1 MDTSESSADNGDGR
15 SESEGQA
22 GAARPAATAVPAGR
36 TGPPHPAAVGLTDP
50 ADTTAVGPAD
60 PAAPTAPADRT
71 DPADPAHDRRNGWRR
86 WAMDTRPLRR
96 PAYRRLWSSTIVT
109 AVGSQLTAVA
119 VPKQIYDI
127 TGSSAWVGYAS
138 FAGLLPL
145 VVFALWGGAIAD
157 SVDRRTLLLT
167 TNTGI
172 AVTSL
177 LFWIQAVTGLGSV
190 AVLMVLLAVQ
200 QAFFGLNS
208 PARQAS
214 IARLVP
220 KEELAAANALGSTVM
235 QTGLVA
241 GPLLAGALIPVLG
254 LAELYLIDALALC
267 ATVWAVHRLP
277 ALPPL
282 AAATAAAGRAG
293 LRGIVEGF
301 RYISLHQV
309 LLLSF
314 LADIIAMVFGMPRA
328 LFPQLA
334 STTYAPYGEGLALGL
349 LFAAVPIGAVLGGLL
364 SGTFSRARRHGL
376 MVVVA
381 VIAWGAAVTG
391 FGLSSNLW
399 VAVAFLVAAGV
410 ADMVSMVFRGAI
422 LLSAVTDELRGRMQG
437 VFTVVVAGGP
447 RLADVLH
454 GTAGSALGARTA
466 VTAGGLLVVVS
477 ILVLAA
483 TMPALRRYSVGA

>member
-1 MDTSESSADNGDGR
+1 MDTSENSTSKETEPDGERDSAGGPDAPRGR
-15 SESEGQA
+15 
-22 GAARPAATAVPAGR
+22 
-36 TGPPHPAAVGLTDP
+36 
-50 ADTTAVGPAD
+50 
-60 PAAPTAPADRT
+60 
-71 DPADPAHDRRNGWRR
+71 GWRR

-138 FAGLLPL
+138 LAGLLPL
-145 VVFALWGGAIAD
+145 MVFALWGGAVAD
-157 SVDRRTLLLT
+157 SMDRRTLMLV

-177 LFWIQAVTGLGSV
+177 LFWLQAVSGLDSV
-190 AVLMVLLAVQ
+190 AVLMVLLALQ

-208 PARQAS
+208 PARNAS

-220 KEELAAANALGSTVM
+220 AGELAAANALGSTVM

-241 GPLLAGALIPVLG
+241 GPLLAGALIPVIG

-267 ATVWAVHRLP
+267 VTLWAVVRLP

-282 AAATAAAGRAG
+282 TTPGSGRRAG
-293 LRGIVEGF
+293 WREVAAGF
-301 RYISLHQV
+301 RYISLHKV

-314 LADIIAMVFGMPRA
+314 LADIIAMVLGMPRA

-334 STTYAPYGEGLALGL
+334 AETYASYGEGLALGL
-349 LFAAVPIGAVLGGLL
+349 LFAAIPIGAVLGGLF

-376 MVVVA
+376 MVIAA
-381 VIAWGAAVTG
+381 VMAWGAAVTA
-391 FGLSSNLW
+391 FGLSTSLW
-399 VAVAFLVAAGV
+399 FAVAFLAVAGA

-422 LLSAVTDELRGRMQG
+422 LLSAATDEMRGRMQG

-454 GTAGSALGARTA
+454 GTAGSAFGPRAA
-466 VTAGGLLVVVS
+466 VAGGGLLVVVATA
-477 ILVLAA
+477 LLA
-483 TMPALRRYSVGA
+483 TTTPALRRYRV

>member
-1 MDTSESSADNGDGR
+1 VDTSESSTEEQPATPEADR
-15 SESEGQA
+15 
-22 GAARPAATAVPAGR
+22 AARQ
-36 TGPPHPAAVGLTDP
+36 
-50 ADTTAVGPAD
+50 
-60 PAAPTAPADRT
+60 
-71 DPADPAHDRRNGWRR
+71 GWRR

-96 PAYRRLWSSTIVT
+96 PAFRRLWSSTIVT

-127 TGSSAWVGYAS
+127 TGSSAWVGAAS
-138 FAGLLPL
+138 LAGLLPL

-157 SVDRRTLLLT
+157 SMDRRKLLLV

-177 LFWIQAVTGLGSV
+177 LFWLQAVTGMESV
-190 AVLMVLLAVQ
+190 VALMVLLAVQ
-200 QAFFGLNS
+200 QAFWGINS
-208 PARQAS
+208 PARNAS

-220 KEELAAANALGSTVM
+220 ADELPAANALGSTVM
-235 QTGLVA
+235 QTGQVM
-241 GPLLAGALIPVLG
+241 GPLLAGVLIPVIG

-267 ATVWAVHRLP
+267 VTVWAVFKLP

-282 AAATAAAGRAG
+282 KAAAERRAG
-293 LRGIVEGF
+293 IREIVAGF
-301 RYISLHQV
+301 RYIALHKV

-334 STTYAPYGEGLALGL
+334 GQTYGSYGEGLALGL
-349 LFAAVPIGAVLGGLL
+349 LFAAIPIGAVVGGLF
-364 SGTFSRARRHGL
+364 SGTFSRARRHGW
-376 MVVVA
+376 MVIGAVV
-381 VIAWGAAVTG
+381 AWGAAITA
-391 FGLSSNLW
+391 FGLSDSLW
-399 VAVAFLVAAGV
+399 LAVVFLALAGV

-422 LLSAVTDELRGRMQG
+422 LLSAASDEMRGRMQG

-454 GTAGSALGARTA
+454 GTAGSAFGPRAAT
-466 VTAGGLLVVVS
+466 VGGGLLVVV
-477 ILVLAA
+477 LMLGLAA
-483 TMPALRRYSVGA
+483 ALPALRRYRV

>member
-1 MDTSESSADNGDGR
+1 MDTSESSTEKQAAADA
-15 SESEGQA
+15 EPPIP
-22 GAARPAATAVPAGR
+22 ARR
-36 TGPPHPAAVGLTDP
+36 
-50 ADTTAVGPAD
+50 
-60 PAAPTAPADRT
+60 
-71 DPADPAHDRRNGWRR
+71 GWRR

-119 VPKQIYDI
+119 VPKQVYDI
-127 TGSSAWVGYAS
+127 TGSSAWVGAAS
-138 FAGLLPL
+138 LAGLLPL

-157 SVDRRTLLLT
+157 SMDRRKLLLI

-177 LFWIQAVTGLGSV
+177 LFWVQAVTGLESV

-200 QAFFGLNS
+200 QAFWGINA
-208 PARQAS
+208 PARNAS

-220 KEELAAANALGSTVM
+220 AGELPAANALGSTVM
-235 QTGLVA
+235 QIGQVM
-241 GPLLAGALIPVLG
+241 GPLLAGVLIPVIG

-267 ATVWAVHRLP
+267 VTLWAVLRLP

-282 AAATAAAGRAG
+282 AAAVQRRAG
-293 LRGIVEGF
+293 VREIAEGF
-301 RYISLHQV
+301 RYIALHKV

-334 STTYAPYGEGLALGL
+334 SQTYGSYGEGLALGL
-349 LFAAVPIGAVLGGLL
+349 LFAAIPIGAVAGGLF
-364 SGTFSRARRHGL
+364 SGTFSRARRHGW
-376 MVVVA
+376 MVIGAVV
-381 VIAWGAAVTG
+381 AWGAAVTG
-391 FGLSSNLW
+391 FGLSGSLW
-399 VAVAFLVAAGV
+399 LAVVFLALAGV

-422 LLSAVTDELRGRMQG
+422 LLSAASDEMRGRMQG
-437 VFTVVVAGGP
+437 VFIVVVAGGP

-454 GTAGSALGARTA
+454 GTAGSAFGARTA
-466 VTAGGLLVVVS
+466 TVGGGLLVVV
-477 ILVLAA
+477 LMLGLAA
-483 TMPALRRYSVGA
+483 ALPALRRYRV